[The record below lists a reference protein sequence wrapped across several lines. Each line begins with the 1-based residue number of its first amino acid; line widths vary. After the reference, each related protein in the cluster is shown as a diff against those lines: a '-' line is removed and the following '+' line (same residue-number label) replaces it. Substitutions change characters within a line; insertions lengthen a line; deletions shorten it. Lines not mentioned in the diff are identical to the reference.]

1 MKEKFF
7 TLINRLKNYVLSNK
21 KRSAVIIAGTVSV
34 IICAVVLLSIFVP
47 KKNDFDGYRNFN
59 TEEIIQDGIV
69 VSGNPVDFTKLK
81 EENSDICAWIRIPGT
96 AVDYPVLRSDTLE
109 EEDFYLDHDY
119 KKKSAAHG
127 AIYMQKIND
136 ETFISNN
143 TVLYGHDMLDGTMFA
158 DIKKYRNQSFLDKN
172 PLIKIYTPKRILTY
186 KIFSAYKTDD
196 KSIPDTYNF
205 YDEASFNEFT
215 EKCLKSNVS
224 DKSVSPKFGDKLIT
238 LSTCTGSKNERF
250 IAVGVLLSSALTK

>member
-1 MKEKFF
+1 
-7 TLINRLKNYVLSNK
+7 
-21 KRSAVIIAGTVSV
+21 
-34 IICAVVLLSIFVP
+34 
-47 KKNDFDGYRNFN
+47 
-59 TEEIIQDGIV
+59 
-69 VSGNPVDFTKLK
+69 
-81 EENSDICAWIRIPGT
+81 
-96 AVDYPVLRSDTLE
+96 
-109 EEDFYLDHDY
+109 
-119 KKKSAAHG
+119 
-127 AIYMQKIND
+127 MQKIND

-172 PLIKIYTPKRILTY
+172 PLMKIYTPKRILTY
-186 KIFSAYKTDD
+186 QIFSAYKTDD